1 MNWVSIDLGTCYSSA
16 TVLIGGKPEK
26 VRPLDNVYGQYAFP
40 TVAYVSPRGELYVC
54 GEALKWKKHD
64 PQRFIKE
71 FKLDIHQR
79 TIADLGVSYANIIA
93 RILNYIKKSAEAAL
107 GGESIEG
114 ALLTVPASY
123 DETDPRLGIMREAA
137 HLAGFTEVHVLAEPV
152 AAALYYHSLQRGQAN
167 TVTLVY
173 DLGGGTFDPALI
185 RHAAEDYEL
194 LGNAEG
200 LPFGGKYFD
209 GFIVRHFVEKCGFE
223 FSPEEALQ
231 VREMEELQEM
241 CRAVK
246 EQLSVVEKVD
256 YPVPYREGMLYSL
269 TRDEFSELIR
279 PSVIETFEE
288 CSNLLDSAG
297 KQWDEVDRVLL
308 VGGSSY
314 IPCIKKW
321 MLKYLE
327 GKNASGIPVLHGK
340 SDENIAFDPLYAIS
354 LGGSVYL
361 RDQYGAVAGG
371 PAEAARGR
379 TTGTAKTTRTTGATQ
394 TTETTRT
401 SGAAGR
407 AAITGTR
414 ETSGTSR
421 TRGMDCAE
429 QPDRRSAGSG
439 VAFPGH
445 YDPLAPPSSGTDF
458 VTEPSQPIPSGPQ
471 PPAEDAQGSCVW
483 GRSNREKG
491 FYYKTAGDDRCNWL
505 LAALYL
511 SEAYREQPE
520 EAILDWLIEI
530 FQVFA
535 DGMSWDE
542 ARTSFSFDMGEPL
555 LERFGAGSREGF
567 YLYLA
572 ALQTQYN
579 RIGGEA
585 LYAQCSDVYF
595 WMRLTL
601 ALKDDLLTLFR
612 LSCR

>member
-16 TVLIGGKPEK
+16 TVLIGGEPEK

-40 TVAYVSPRGELYVC
+40 TVAYVSPQGELYVC

-79 TIADLGVSYANIIA
+79 TIADLGVSYADIIA
-93 RILNYIKKSAEAAL
+93 RILDYIKRSAEAAL
-107 GGESIEG
+107 GGESIAG
-114 ALLTVPASY
+114 VLLTVPASY
-123 DETDPRLGIMREAA
+123 DDTDPRLEIMHTAA
-137 HLAGFTEVHVLAEPV
+137 HLAGFTEVRVLAEPV

-185 RHAAEDYEL
+185 RHAAEGYEV

-200 LPFGGKYFD
+200 LSFGGKYFD
-209 GFIVRHFVEKCGFE
+209 GLIVRHFIEKCGFE
-223 FSPEEALQ
+223 FSTEESLQ

-297 KQWDEVDRVLL
+297 KQWDEVDRILL

-361 RDQYGAVAGG
+361 RDRYGAAARG
-371 PAEAARGR
+371 PSEAARGG
-379 TTGTAKTTRTTGATQ
+379 TTGTAAGGGTSRATQ
-394 TTETTRT
+394 TAGTARATETRGTDRT
-401 SGAAGR
+401 ER
-407 AAITGTR
+407 A
-414 ETSGTSR
+414 
-421 TRGMDCAE
+421 
-429 QPDRRSAGSG
+429 DRRSAGRG
-439 VAFPGH
+439 VASPGY
-445 YDPLAPPSSGTDF
+445 YDPLAPPFSGTDF
-458 VTEPSQPIPSGPQ
+458 SGEPPSQPSSSRPPSQPSSSQ
-471 PPAEDAQGSCVW
+471 PRPPASSVGS
-483 GRSNREKG
+483 GALGGGNREKG
-491 FYYKTAGDDRCNWL
+491 LYYKTTRNGGRNWL

-511 SEAYREQPE
+511 SKAYREHPE
-520 EAILDWLIEI
+520 EATLDGLIEI

-542 ARTSFSFDMGEPL
+542 ARTSFSFDMEESL
-555 LERFGAGSREGF
+555 LECFGAESREGF

-572 ALQTQYN
+572 ALQIEYD

-585 LYAQCSDVYF
+585 LYAQCFDIYF

-601 ALKDDLLTLFR
+601 ALEDDLLALFG
-612 LSCR
+612 

>member
-79 TIADLGVSYANIIA
+79 TIADLGVSYADIIA
-93 RILNYIKKSAEAAL
+93 RILGYIKRSAEAAL
-107 GGESIEG
+107 GGEPIAG
-114 ALLTVPASY
+114 TLLTVPASY
-123 DETDPRLGIMREAA
+123 DETDPRLEIMRKAA
-137 HLAGFTEVHVLAEPV
+137 RLAGFTEVRVLAEPV

-185 RHAAEDYEL
+185 RHAAEGYEV

-200 LPFGGKYFD
+200 LSFGGKYFD
-209 GFIVRHFVEKCGFE
+209 GLIVRHFIEKCGFE
-223 FSPEEALQ
+223 FSSEEALQ

-288 CSNLLDSAG
+288 CSSLLDSAG
-297 KQWDEVDRVLL
+297 KQWDEVDRILL

-327 GKNASGIPVLHGK
+327 GKNAAGIPVLHGK
-340 SDENIAFDPLYAIS
+340 SDENIVFDPLYAIS

-361 RDQYGAVAGG
+361 RDQYSAAAGD
-371 PAEAARGR
+371 PAEAARGG
-379 TTGTAKTTRTTGATQ
+379 TTGTVAARVGMTRTT
-394 TTETTRT
+394 ETRGTPE
-401 SGAAGR
+401 AAGR
-407 AAITGTR
+407 AAPTGMHG
-414 ETSGTSR
+414 TSGTGRMRGTDR
-421 TRGMDCAE
+421 TERAGRG
-429 QPDRRSAGSG
+429 SAGGEAGS
-439 VAFPGH
+439 PGY
-445 YDPLAPPSSGTDF
+445 YDLLAPPFSGTDF
-458 VTEPSQPIPSGPQ
+458 SGEPSQPSSSRPPSQLQ
-471 PPAEDAQGSCVW
+471 PPASPAGSCAS
-483 GRSNREKG
+483 GRGNREKG
-491 FYYKTAGDDRCNWL
+491 LYYKTTGDGHHNWL

-511 SEAYREQPE
+511 SKAYREYPE
-520 EAILDWLIEI
+520 EATLDGLIEI

-542 ARTSFSFDMGEPL
+542 ARTSFSFDMEESL
-555 LERFGAGSREGF
+555 LECFGAESREGF

-572 ALQTQYN
+572 ALQTQYD

-585 LYAQCSDVYF
+585 LYAQCFDIYF
-595 WMRLTL
+595 WMHLTL
-601 ALKDDLLTLFR
+601 ALEDDLLALFG
-612 LSCR
+612 